1 LFAPWWRLLT
11 GEAQEEEAAMEKIMW
26 LVLGLTTLVAAFRA
40 GKSRRA
46 MYLGRAA
53 LGVLFIAFGA
63 VVNAIYLVM
72 RSDYYEHFADASPF
86 PLVRDTWQS
95 LVLPNQ
101 VFFLSLLIIFELTVG
116 VLILSGG
123 RRTQVGLLGLIG
135 FHIGQLAFGG
145 MLWPWALLMLVALVL
160 LLRAE
165 RRAPSTD
172 TMLHLGRPKP
182 PRNIPA

>member
-1 LFAPWWRLLT
+1 
-11 GEAQEEEAAMEKIMW
+11 MEKIMW
-26 LVLGLTTLVAAFRA
+26 LVLGVATFVAALRS

-46 MYLGRAA
+46 MYLGRAT

-63 VVNAIYLVM
+63 VVNAIYLAM
-72 RSDYYEHFADASPF
+72 GSDYYAHFADASPF
-86 PLVRDTWQS
+86 PFVRNTWHS

-101 VFFLSLLIIFELTVG
+101 VLFISLLIIFELTVG

-145 MLWPWALLMLVALVL
+145 VLWPWAMVMLVALAL

-165 RRAPSTD
+165 RHAPT
-172 TMLHLGRPKP
+172 TLHVRRPNHP
-182 PRNIPA
+182 SDIPA

>member
-1 LFAPWWRLLT
+1 
-11 GEAQEEEAAMEKIMW
+11 MEKIMW
-26 LVLGLTTLVAAFRA
+26 LVLGVATFVAALRA

-63 VVNAIYLVM
+63 VVNAIYLAM
-72 RSDYYEHFADASPF
+72 GSDYYAHFADASPF
-86 PLVRDTWQS
+86 WFVRDTWHS

-101 VFFLSLLIIFELTVG
+101 VLFIGLLIIFELTVG

-145 MLWPWALLMLVALVL
+145 VLWPWAMVMLVALAL

-165 RRAPSTD
+165 RRQSTGP
-172 TMLHLGRPKP
+172 TTLHLRRPKHP
-182 PRNIPA
+182 SDIPA